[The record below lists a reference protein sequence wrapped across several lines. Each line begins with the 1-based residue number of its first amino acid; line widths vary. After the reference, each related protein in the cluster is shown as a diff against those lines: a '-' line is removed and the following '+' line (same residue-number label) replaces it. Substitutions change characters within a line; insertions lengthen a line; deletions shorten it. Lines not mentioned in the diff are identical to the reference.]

1 MLVKALTGCH
11 QPKREQNDKR
21 VKQVPLKSSDFRNRG
36 REIQAGEKSRE
47 TGMEEVRLESPGL
60 RGEGL
65 ESEAVFAWADAAEG
79 PGRGGPGG
87 GAALGGRAPGSP
99 GASLRGRMR
108 EAQMA
113 AGWAEDERRADTVQT
128 AP

>member
-11 QPKREQNDKR
+11 QPKREQNER

-65 ESEAVFAWADAAEG
+65 ESEAVFA
-79 PGRGGPGG
+79 
-87 GAALGGRAPGSP
+87 
-99 GASLRGRMR
+99 
-108 EAQMA
+108 
-113 AGWAEDERRADTVQT
+113 
-128 AP
+128 